1 MSTRAVL
8 AAAVITGLLLGIA
21 GTRTDD
27 SDSSWRPR
35 TGGSFAE
42 AGR

>member
-8 AAAVITGLLLGIA
+8 AAAVITGLLLGIV
-21 GTRTDD
+21 GSRTDD
-27 SDSSWRPR
+27 SDSSWRSR
-35 TGGSFAE
+35 TDGSIAE

>member
-1 MSTRAVL
+1 MTTRAVL
-8 AAAVITGLLLGIA
+8 VAAVITGLLLGIV
-21 GTRTDD
+21 GSDTDD
-27 SDSSWRPR
+27 SGSAGHPR

>member
-1 MSTRAVL
+1 MTTRAVL
-8 AAAVITGLLLGIA
+8 VAAVITGLLLGIV
-21 GTRTDD
+21 GSRGDD
-27 SDSSWRPR
+27 SDPAGHPR